1 MIKNLKDW
9 EMSKKLKNTNV
20 YMRHFVG
27 AKVSCMKD
35 HTKTSLREKPDHIVL
50 YMDTNSLD
58 SDRLPNLITKSIV
71 DVASTMKN
79 KKHDVTISNIMTQ
92 ADHFKE

>member
-1 MIKNLKDW
+1 
-9 EMSKKLKNTNV
+9 
-20 YMRHFVG
+20 
-27 AKVSCMKD
+27 
-35 HTKTSLREKPDHIVL
+35 
-50 YMDTNSLD
+50 MDTNSLD

-79 KKHDVTISNIMTQ
+79 KKHNVTISNIMTQ

>member
-1 MIKNLKDW
+1 
-9 EMSKKLKNTNV
+9 
-20 YMRHFVG
+20 
-27 AKVSCMKD
+27 
-35 HTKTSLREKPDHIVL
+35 
-50 YMDTNSLD
+50 MDTNSLD

-79 KKHDVTISNIMTQ
+79 KKHVTISNIMTQ